1 MSSLLNQAESHI
13 CTLNLSQIIRLN
25 KLMPAGFKIEAYHTP
40 RKSTRPQTPK
50 EPVVIEPRKPR
61 KRTRSRPISVLS
73 VKNYLESGEKEMGLK
88 LGGEAVKKCY
98 ELLQNLKKHP
108 LAGPFLQPVD
118 PVALNLSDYLEV
130 IKDPMDLSTVERN
143 LKVGVYANS
152 QQFANDV
159 RRIWLNAFTYNS
171 VNSEMFF
178 ITLEMAT
185 YFEKNFRD
193 FENLVFSPDGEER
206 RLARD
211 KEQLLDYMTRPMTLQ
226 EKRLLATNLK
236 RMQAEQLK
244 TAYKIITGRTC
255 HVGTF
260 QFNIDKLPPKT
271 CRELEKFVKLTH
283 QASLRANRQRNL
295 TALKKHYAESDDR
308 KKRQKTYY
316 DEVEYY

>member
-1 MSSLLNQAESHI
+1 V
-13 CTLNLSQIIRLN
+13 TLY
-25 KLMPAGFKIEAYHTP
+25 PD
-40 RKSTRPQTPK
+40 
-50 EPVVIEPRKPR
+50 
-61 KRTRSRPISVLS
+61 
-73 VKNYLESGEKEMGLK
+73 SGKKEMGLK
-88 LGGEAVKKCY
+88 LGGEAVRRCY

-130 IKDPMDLSTVERN
+130 VKDPMDLSTVERN

-159 RRIWLNAFTYNS
+159 RRIWLNAFTYNA

-193 FENLVFSPDGEER
+193 YENLVFTPDAEER
-206 RLARD
+206 RLVRD
-211 KEQLLDYMTRPMTLQ
+211 KEQLLDYMTRPMTLY

-236 RMQAEQLK
+236 QMQPDQLK
-244 TAYKIITGRTC
+244 AAFKIITGREC
-255 HVGTF
+255 HSNSF
-260 QFNIDKLPPKT
+260 QFNIDKLAPKI
-271 CRELEKFVKLTH
+271 CRELEKHVKLTH
-283 QASLRANRQRNL
+283 QASLRAHRQRNL
-295 TALKKHYAESDDR
+295 AALKRHYAESDERR
-308 KKRQKTYY
+308 KRPKAHY